1 MKNVESKIQ
10 KEIVR
15 TLRILLPHG
24 WLVVGVSNNPRSRI
38 GGAIE
43 KAMGLTAGL
52 PDLALY
58 GNLDGSPFTGFLEVK
73 TAKGRVSEAQRDM
86 HDRLMDANFKVAVV
100 RSVDD
105 AIATIKK
112 WGLPLRISA

>member
-1 MKNVESKIQ
+1 MSEAAIQ
-10 KEIVR
+10 RDIVR
-15 TLRILLPHG
+15 TLRFGLPSG

-86 HDRLMDANFKVAVV
+86 HDRLQDAGFRVAIV
-100 RSVDD
+100 RSVEDS
-105 AIATIKK
+105 IKTTK
-112 WGLPLRISA
+112 VWGLPVRVSL

>member
-1 MKNVESKIQ
+1 MSEAAIQ
-10 KEIVR
+10 RDIVR
-15 TLRILLPHG
+15 TLRFGLPSG

-58 GNLDGSPFTGFLEVK
+58 GNLDGQPFTGFFEVK

-86 HDRLMDANFKVAVV
+86 HDRLQDAGFRVAIV
-100 RSVDD
+100 RSTDE
-105 AIATIKK
+105 ALAAARA